1 MSSWNERA
9 AGAALAALLGGWLV
23 AALAPRDFAVGTFQD
38 DAGYAVLAKA
48 IREQHTYRDINFPG
62 RPPELKFALGWPAV
76 LALAWKPG
84 ASGDEN
90 LERLRWVNLALVG
103 PLAALIAVAGMQVF
117 GLPAALSAVVAV
129 ASVAAPAELTWWTI
143 PMSEPLCLAL
153 LALGLVLAERGRF
166 NGAAVALVAA
176 VYVRSVAAPFLVA
189 LVVAAAWKRGWR
201 RAVTPALIGLLLFL
215 PWVVHV
221 ALSAHEVPEVLAG
234 AGYGSY
240 WAFYGQG
247 LFADPVTVLF
257 RVPWVNA
264 PMILQALGQA
274 LLGWHWAPKAVELL
288 LGGAIGALVV
298 RGGRAHPVLWIGLAL
313 YVLTVLFWPFPQEDR
328 FVGSVWPL
336 LLLAALAGL
345 GGARPGGAK
354 LGDAGGT
361 GSSGALVALPW
372 RRVRWGVVAGFS
384 LAAVVAFA
392 RGEGVRR
399 HRERSRSSLALLDSL
414 RPRIPAGALIA
425 TSNPPLV
432 YLRFGNP
439 TIVNWRERSY
449 RWYRMGFWATAWGL
463 GDDLWAIVRAYRPDY
478 LIIERRGAEGRYAA
492 GSLIRQ
498 CPGVLRQE
506 WSTPGG
512 EYLFAVR
519 SDVPCAPV
527 VAKP

>member
-1 MSSWNERA
+1 LSSWSNGARRA
-9 AGAALAALLGGWLV
+9 AGAALAALLGGWVV
-23 AALAPRDFAVGTFQD
+23 AALAPRDFTVGTFQD

-48 IREQHTYRDINFPG
+48 IREQHTYRNIDFPG
-62 RPPELKFALGWPAV
+62 HPPELKFAPGWPAV

-103 PLAALIAVAGMQVF
+103 PLAAAIAVAGLQVF
-117 GLPAALSAVVAV
+117 GLPAALSAVVAL

-153 LALGLVLAERGRF
+153 LALGLVLAERGRPKS
-166 NGAAVALVAA
+166 AAVALVAA

-189 LVVAAAWKRGWR
+189 LVVATAWKQGWR
-201 RAVTPALIGLLLFL
+201 RAVAPALIGIVLFL

-221 ALSAHEVPEVLAG
+221 TLNAHAVPEVLGG

-247 LFADPVTVLF
+247 LLADPVTMLF

-264 PMILQALGQA
+264 PMIVRALGQA
-274 LLGWHWAPKAVELL
+274 LLGWHWAPRAVELL
-288 LGGAIGALVV
+288 LGTVVAGLVV
-298 RGGRAHPVLWIGLAL
+298 RAGRTRPVFWIGLAL

-336 LLLAALAGL
+336 LLLAALA
-345 GGARPGGAK
+345 
-354 LGDAGGT
+354 
-361 GSSGALVALPW
+361 ALPW
-372 RRVRWGVVAGFS
+372 PRARWSVAAGFA
-384 LAAVVAFA
+384 LAAAVAFA

-399 HRERSRSSLALLDSL
+399 HLERSRSSLALMDSL
-414 RPRIPAGALIA
+414 RPRIPPGSLVA

-439 TIVNWRERSY
+439 TIVSWRERSY

-463 GDDLWAIVRAYRPDY
+463 GDDLWAIVRAYHPDY

-498 CPGVLRQE
+498 CPGVLHQE

-519 SDVPCAPV
+519 TDVPCAPV
-527 VAKP
+527 VVKP